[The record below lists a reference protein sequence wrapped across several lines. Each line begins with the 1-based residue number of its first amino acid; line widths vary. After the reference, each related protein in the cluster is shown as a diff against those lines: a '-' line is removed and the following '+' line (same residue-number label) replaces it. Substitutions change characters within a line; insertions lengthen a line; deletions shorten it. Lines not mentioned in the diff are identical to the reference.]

1 MKEVNFGYIGKIKL
15 NSYHPLCSNELGK
28 KAAIEFGIHPYVDGS
43 CRREPDFENPFP
55 SISALCRQNSFAPK
69 LFPNDIV
76 IYISLN
82 SNGNSQSKYRLV
94 SILKV
99 YKRFETHYNAYRWYR
114 ENNFVI
120 PNNCMIEGNP
130 PIPFEK
136 TISKFDSFK
145 EINRFK
151 NYTAEKQKKIG
162 ERIVAKWNEE
172 YQTKSEKWP
181 VFIVTKPLFNAVY
194 EGFEP
199 PTIEYNDFQR
209 IMGRVPNTRTPNNL
223 LKKELFGFCELAGI
237 FPIIK

>member
-130 PIPFEK
+130 PFLLKRLFQNLIHLKKLIGLK
-136 TISKFDSFK
+136 TI
-145 EINRFK
+145 
-151 NYTAEKQKKIG
+151 
-162 ERIVAKWNEE
+162 
-172 YQTKSEKWP
+172 
-181 VFIVTKPLFNAVY
+181 
-194 EGFEP
+194 
-199 PTIEYNDFQR
+199 
-209 IMGRVPNTRTPNNL
+209 L
-223 LKKELFGFCELAGI
+223 LKNK
-237 FPIIK
+237 KR